1 MHIRTYIHISVYSGA
16 MKQSAI
22 ERALVK
28 VGSYDNNAITLDQ
41 FIKLTDIIQKEV
53 DATKLSESYERKEKA
68 TSTST
73 TTSTGGSSGNKG
85 DKDQSFNMP
94 TKGAQVLKLSTTS
107 DEDDISGSGQ
117 NYDPSSSDESSEEDY
132 EDDISEDE
140 ATREIYNTLLPK
152 GATTL
157 PLIEFIRWQ
166 DVQELL
172 ETGALTKDDLASA
185 IEKTGTTVEN
195 GDLTFETVRIMTLIL
210 LFFLLLICAYLY

>member
-1 MHIRTYIHISVYSGA
+1 MHICSGA
-16 MKQSAI
+16 IKLTAI

-68 TSTST
+68 ASTST
-73 TTSTGGSSGNKG
+73 TTFTTTSTASSGSNKG
-85 DKDQSFNMP
+85 GKDQSLQMP
-94 TKGAQVLKLSTTS
+94 TKGSQVLKLPTTYD
-107 DEDDISGSGQ
+107 DEGQ
-117 NYDPSSSDESSEEDY
+117 NYDPSSDSSEEDY
-132 EDDISEDE
+132 EDDISEEE

-157 PLIEFIRWQ
+157 PLVEFIRWQ

-195 GDLTFETVRIMTLIL
+195 GDLTFETVRIMTH
-210 LFFLLLICAYLY
+210 FFIYYIRNIIPYIY

>member
-1 MHIRTYIHISVYSGA
+1 MHTLTSFLYTCTYLYSLTHAHIYSGA
-16 MKQSAI
+16 IKLTAI

-68 TSTST
+68 AST
-73 TTSTGGSSGNKG
+73 TTSTTTNKG
-85 DKDQSFNMP
+85 GKDQSLQMP
-94 TKGAQVLKLSTTS
+94 TKGSQVLKLPTT
-107 DEDDISGSGQ
+107 DDDLEGH
-117 NYDPSSSDESSEEDY
+117 NYDPSSDSSEEDY
-132 EDDISEDE
+132 EDDISEEE
-140 ATREIYNTLLPK
+140 ATREIFNTLLPK

-157 PLIEFIRWQ
+157 PLVEFIRWS

-195 GDLTFETVRIMTLIL
+195 GDLTFETVRIMTH
-210 LFFLLLICAYLY
+210 FLVIIYT